1 MTLFLHEL
9 KMNRVSFIVWFVSVA
24 ALCGGCIFL
33 FPMVEES
40 MAETAEAFSAM
51 GGFSAAFG
59 MDKLSIATLE
69 GFFGTEI
76 GTIYALGG
84 GMFAAITGIT
94 LLSKEESG
102 HTAEFLHTL
111 PMGRCSIVT
120 SKLIALVSMITAFDL
135 MNFGVFAGS
144 IAILGEDIDMMSMT
158 MYMLAQYLCHLEIA
172 AVCFAL
178 SACLKRSQI
187 GIGLGFALILY
198 VLDLMGRITE
208 EMESLK
214 YITPFYY
221 ANATDIFVNEGE
233 INLTLAAIGIAVTI
247 IGIGS
252 AYFIYNKRDIAA

>member
-9 KMNRVSFIVWFVSVA
+9 KMNRISFIVWFISVA

-33 FPMVEES
+33 FPLVEES

-76 GTIYALGG
+76 GTVYALGG
-84 GMFAAITGIT
+84 GMFAAMTGIS
-94 LLSKEESG
+94 LLSKEEGG

-111 PMGRCSIVT
+111 PMGKCSIVT
-120 SKLIALVSMITAFDL
+120 SKLLALVSIITVFDL
-135 MNFGVFAGS
+135 LNFGVFAGS
-144 IAILGEDIDMMSMT
+144 IAILGEDVNMVSLT
-158 MYMLAQYLCHLEIA
+158 MYMLAQYFCQLEIA
-172 AVCFAL
+172 IICFAL
-178 SACLKRSQI
+178 SACLKRTQI
-187 GIGLGFALILY
+187 GVGLGFALIMY
-198 VLDLMGRITE
+198 VLDLMSRITS

-221 ANATDIFVNEGE
+221 ANATDIFVSEGDLN
-233 INLTLAAIGIAVTI
+233 ITLIAIGMAITVIAI
-247 IGIGS
+247 IS
-252 AYFIYNKRDIAA
+252 AYTVYNKRDIAA